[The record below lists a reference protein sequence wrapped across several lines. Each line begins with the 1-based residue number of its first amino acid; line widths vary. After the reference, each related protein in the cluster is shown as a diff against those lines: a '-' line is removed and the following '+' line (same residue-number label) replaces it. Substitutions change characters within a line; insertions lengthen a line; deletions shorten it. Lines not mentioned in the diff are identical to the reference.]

1 MPNARQPVR
10 GKKCRRPMTIRG
22 MVFLAGIACGFGAM
36 STAWADDVTD
46 QINEA
51 LKAYAKKDFTTATT
65 ALEAASNLIRQMRAE
80 AWTAVLPDALPGW
93 TASDPENSTLG
104 QAMFGGGT
112 SVSRKYGRGDDT
124 VDISLIT
131 DSPML
136 QGLGALLGA
145 GLLTGTDNKLVIIDG
160 RKVTYTKSDNSYQTM
175 VAGKVLV
182 KVEGSKGVD
191 DQTLRAYLKAIK
203 FDSIEKPGP

>member
-1 MPNARQPVR
+1 MPNAGQPVR
-10 GKKCRRPMTIRG
+10 GKKRRRTVTIRG
-22 MVFLAGIACGFGAM
+22 MVFLAGIACGFGAV
-36 STAWADDVTD
+36 STVRADDVTD
-46 QINEA
+46 QIDEA
-51 LKAYAKKDFTTATT
+51 LKAYAKKDLTTATA

-80 AWTAVLPDALPGW
+80 AWTAVLPEALSGW
-93 TASDPENSTLG
+93 KASDPENSILG

-112 SVSRKYGRGDDT
+112 SVSRKYSRGDDT
-124 VDISLIT
+124 VDVSLVT